1 MKKIKCVKLE
11 SVVCNLRSIIFVFVM
26 VLVFKSSSL
35 WLSGGWYVYQQR
47 NEVHNNCGI
56 EIYYQTDMQNT
67 NENMLLELLCQI
79 ISEPCFNTLR
89 TKEQLGNTNTQEK
102 CSAVCGNTHLLSINV
117 MIGQVF
123 LFRVLLPLLLRTSF
137 IYISVC
143 PIRLHSVQRPPQGQ
157 WSAGSAFHHPV
168 WKSSSLPGVSGG
180 GLPQGDGEECGGDG
194 RGSVSETHPGI
205 GYSPSRQTQ
214 EAGSRMCQVLGR
226 NHLPTVQLRQGWES
240 PMSCLNQLMLASS
253 IWSFQIIDFDFLVW
267 SR

>member
-1 MKKIKCVKLE
+1 
-11 SVVCNLRSIIFVFVM
+11 M
-26 VLVFKSSSL
+26 VLNLNLWGVIWGLLYLCLSWFLCLSPVL

-67 NENMLLELLCQI
+67 HENMLLELLCQI

-89 TKEQLGNTNTQEK
+89 TKEQLGNSNTQEK
-102 CSAVCGNTHLLSINV
+102 CSVFCGNTICCLS
-117 MIGQVF
+117 MWWLDKVF

-137 IYISVC
+137 IYFSVL

-157 WSAGSAFHHPV
+157 WGAGSAFHHPV
-168 WKSSSLPGVSGG
+168 WKSSSLPWVSGG

-214 EAGSRMCQVLGR
+214 EAGGRMRQVLGR
-226 NHLPTVQLRQGWES
+226 NHLPTVQLWQGWES
-240 PMSCLNQLMLASS
+240 PMSSC
-253 IWSFQIIDFDFLVW
+253 
-267 SR
+267 